1 MLVTLSGIVMF
12 VSPVQSRKAYDGMI
26 FTLSPIFTVARLE
39 QPSNI
44 GLYCEPALVH
54 AVAFQL
60 TVVSPVQPRK
70 APKSMLVTLSG
81 IVMLV
86 SPVQPKKAPP
96 PMLVTL
102 SGIVML
108 VSPVQSEKAEPPM
121 LVTLSGIVMLVS
133 PVQSRKAPPPM
144 PNVPSFNT
152 IEVLLDIVPLYL

>member
-26 FTLSPIFTVARLE
+26 FTLSPIFTVTILE
-39 QPSNI
+39 QLLKIEETPECVI
-44 GLYCEPALVH
+44 VH

-60 TVVSPVQPRK
+60 TVVSPVQLRK
-70 APKSMLVTLSG
+70 APKSMLVTLLG

-86 SPVQPKKAPP
+86 SPVQFWKAPP

-102 SGIVML
+102 SGIVTL
-108 VSPVQSEKAEPPM
+108 VSPVQSE
-121 LVTLSGIVMLVS
+121 
-133 PVQSRKAPPPM
+133 KAPPPM
-144 PNVPSFNT
+144 PNVPSSNT